1 MSSTADPTP
10 QPGTLYLVATPIGNL
25 EDVSRRA
32 LQVLGEV
39 DLILAEDTRRTR
51 KLLSR
56 YEIHTQVRA
65 FHEHNEDA
73 QAPDFVASM
82 ATGAQ
87 LALVSDAG
95 TPAISDPGY
104 PLIRAAIEAGIAVVP
119 IPGPSAVL
127 AALAASGLPTARF
140 LFAGYLP
147 RKRSARQTA
156 LRGLQ
161 DEPGTLIFL
170 ESPRRVAA
178 ALADAAEVLGERPV
192 AVARELTKIHEE
204 FLRGSLSEIADVLA
218 ERTLRGELT
227 LCIGGAPRSAT
238 TPAGDRADATELP
251 GLQERF
257 EMLLGRGLARNEAV
271 KMIVRE
277 TGIPR
282 QEAYKALIVG
292 DEDRDEPDQEEKD

>member
-1 MSSTADPTP
+1 MSSTTDPKA
-10 QPGTLYLVATPIGNL
+10 QPGALYLVATPIGNL

-73 QAPDFVASM
+73 QTPDFVARL

-147 RKRSARQTA
+147 RKRSARQAA

-161 DEPGTLIFL
+161 HEPGTLIFL

-178 ALADAAEVLGERPV
+178 ALADAAEILGNRPV

-204 FLRGSLSEIADVLA
+204 FLRGNLSEMADVVA

-227 LCIGGAPRSAT
+227 LCIGGASRSAPM
-238 TPAGDRADATELP
+238 PAEDSENAMGLP
-251 GLQERF
+251 QLEERF
-257 EMLLGRGLARNEAV
+257 KMLLQQGLARNEALKV
-271 KMIVRE
+271 IVRE

-282 QEAYKALIVG
+282 QEAYQALIVG
-292 DEDRDEPDQEEKD
+292 NEDRREPDQENEC

>member
-1 MSSTADPTP
+1 MSLTRDSAP
-10 QPGTLYLVATPIGNL
+10 QNGSLYLVATPIGNL
-25 EDVSRRA
+25 EDISRRA
-32 LQVLGEV
+32 LRVLGEV

-56 YEIHTQVRA
+56 YDLHTQVRA

-73 QAPDFVASM
+73 LALDMVARLT
-82 ATGAQ
+82 AGDQ

-104 PLIRAAIEAGIAVVP
+104 PLIRAAIEAGIRVVP

-147 RKRSARQTA
+147 RKRSARQAT

-178 ALADAAEVLGERPV
+178 ALADAAEILGDRPV

-204 FLRGSLSEIADVLA
+204 FLRGSLPEIAGFVA
-218 ERTLRGELT
+218 EREPRGEVT
-227 LCIGGAPRSAT
+227 LCIGGAVRGL
-238 TPAGDRADATELP
+238 PAPAEEGENQADLP
-251 GLQERF
+251 ALEERF
-257 EMLLGRGLARNEAV
+257 EMLLAEGLARNEAV
-271 KMIVRE
+271 KVIVRE
-277 TGIPR
+277 TGVSR
-282 QEAYKALIVG
+282 REAYKALIVG
-292 DEDRDEPDQEEKD
+292 EEDRYEPDPEE

>member
-1 MSSTADPTP
+1 MSSTGDPTP

-25 EDVSRRA
+25 EDVSLRA

-56 YEIHTQVRA
+56 YEIHTKVRA

-73 QAPDFVASM
+73 QAPEFVAKM
-82 ATGAQ
+82 AAGAH

-104 PLIRAAIEAGIAVVP
+104 PLIRAAIEADITVVP

-140 LFAGYLP
+140 LFTGYLP
-147 RKRSARQTA
+147 RKRSARQAA

-178 ALADAAEVLGERPV
+178 ALADAAQILGERPV
-192 AVARELTKIHEE
+192 VVARELTKLHEE
-204 FLRGSLSEIADVLA
+204 FLRGSLSEIASVVA

-227 LCIGGAPRSAT
+227 LCIGGASRGISTPTGESEDALEMPRL
-238 TPAGDRADATELP
+238 E
-251 GLQERF
+251 ERF
-257 EMLLGRGLARNEAV
+257 EMLRGQGLARNEALKV
-271 KMIVRE
+271 IVRE

-292 DEDRDEPDQEEKD
+292 DEDRDEPDQEEKS

>member
-32 LQVLGEV
+32 LQVLSKV

-56 YEIHTQVRA
+56 YEIHTRVRA

-73 QAPDFVASM
+73 QAPAFVASM
-82 ATGAQ
+82 ATGAR

-127 AALAASGLPTARF
+127 AALAASGLPTSRF

-147 RKRSARQTA
+147 RKRSARQAA

-170 ESPRRVAA
+170 ESPRRIAA

-204 FLRGSLSEIADVLA
+204 FLRGSLSEIADVVA

-238 TPAGDRADATELP
+238 TPAGDRADAAELP
-251 GLQERF
+251 GLEERF
-257 EMLLGRGLARNEAV
+257 EMLLEQGLPRNEAL

-292 DEDRDEPDQEEKD
+292 DEDGDEPD